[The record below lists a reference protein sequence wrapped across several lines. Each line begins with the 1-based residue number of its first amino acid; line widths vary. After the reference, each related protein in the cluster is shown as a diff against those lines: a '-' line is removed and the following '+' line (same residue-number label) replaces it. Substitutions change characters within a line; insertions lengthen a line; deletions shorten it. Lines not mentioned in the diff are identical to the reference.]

1 MYKERK
7 ETTHREI
14 GEKQHTLSYIYIY
27 IYMKINTMYVINKWL
42 QDRVQEDNI
51 TKEKEKKS
59 T

>member
-1 MYKERK
+1 MCIK
-7 ETTHREI
+7 REK
-14 GEKQHTLSYIYIY
+14 KQHMERQVKNNIHHHHIY

>member
-1 MYKERK
+1 
-7 ETTHREI
+7 
-14 GEKQHTLSYIYIY
+14 
-27 IYMKINTMYVINKWL
+27 MKINTMYVINKWL

>member
-1 MYKERK
+1 MHKERK
-7 ETTHREI
+7 ETTHGEI
-14 GEKQHTLSYIYIY
+14 GEKQHSSSYIY

>member
-7 ETTHREI
+7 ETTHGQI
-14 GEKQHTLSYIYIY
+14 GEKQHSSSY